1 MDDKPKFRIIYTS
14 TVVDFLNSIDKKAAA
29 KIEFNINKS
38 CRAIDKEVFEKLI
51 GTDIWEFRT
60 LYKKIKY
67 RVLAFWDT
75 DGESLVIA
83 THGFIKKSA
92 KTPQKEIERAE
103 NIRTEYYKQK
113 KDKMM
118 ETVKFYTEEEALEMT
133 LGPKGTEARDD
144 YERQMQ
150 SFLVGEAIKR
160 TRKSQNLTQEE
171 LAKKLGIQRAQVSK
185 IENGNN
191 LTISTIS
198 RVFSALGVNV
208 SLNVPGVGNISL

>member
-1 MDDKPKFRIIYTS
+1 
-14 TVVDFLNSIDKKAAA
+14 
-29 KIEFNINKS
+29 
-38 CRAIDKEVFEKLI
+38 
-51 GTDIWEFRT
+51 
-60 LYKKIKY
+60 
-67 RVLAFWDT
+67 
-75 DGESLVIA
+75 
-83 THGFIKKSA
+83 
-92 KTPQKEIERAE
+92 
-103 NIRTEYYKQK
+103 
-113 KDKMM
+113 
-118 ETVKFYTEEEALEMT
+118 
-133 LGPKGTEARDD
+133 
-144 YERQMQ
+144 MQ